1 MLKEPVRILAAAAW
15 ASGGYNK
22 ALALERFQE
31 MMQNAGLPMPKCPEK
46 AIKRWGEQLK
56 KQQNVRGGQHRS
68 GRKPK
73 LSSEQVN
80 QLIKQLLGWRE
91 AGLTAPYAS
100 IARFCVD
107 NPIAKQIKAAS
118 GAGTK
123 TVYRQLKA
131 EIPSL
136 GHAKLTVK
144 TQLTQDQKN
153 ARIAACR
160 RLERKPLRDL
170 EWVVWVDAKTL
181 YVNLKHRHGWIDRAS
196 ATPEDH
202 VLQHRLAGRITS
214 STVQIRYCA
223 AVNAKVGQVTLH
235 FITGTTGM
243 SAQRDGKNYKV
254 RA

>member
-1 MLKEPVRILAAAAW
+1 
-15 ASGGYNK
+15 
-22 ALALERFQE
+22 
-31 MMQNAGLPMPKCPEK
+31 MPKCPEK

-153 ARIAACR
+153 AA
-160 RLERKPLRDL
+160 
-170 EWVVWVDAKTL
+170 
-181 YVNLKHRHGWIDRAS
+181 
-196 ATPEDH
+196 
-202 VLQHRLAGRITS
+202 
-214 STVQIRYCA
+214 
-223 AVNAKVGQVTLH
+223 
-235 FITGTTGM
+235 
-243 SAQRDGKNYKV
+243 
-254 RA
+254 

>member
-1 MLKEPVRILAAAAW
+1 MQDCLCQSAPRRQL
-15 ASGGYNK
+15 SGG
-22 ALALERFQE
+22 
-31 MMQNAGLPMPKCPEK
+31 
-46 AIKRWGEQLK
+46 GEQLK

-100 IARFCVD
+100 IARFCVGQ
-107 NPIAKQIKAAS
+107 PHSKANQ
-118 GAGTK
+118 GCIRAGTK

-202 VLQHRLAGRITS
+202 VLQHRWQAG
-214 STVQIRYCA
+214 
-223 AVNAKVGQVTLH
+223 
-235 FITGTTGM
+235 
-243 SAQRDGKNYKV
+243 
-254 RA
+254 